1 MKKLR
6 YILFAMS
13 LTMATTMLAQELA
26 GSQIQKNNKAVSLSA
41 DAQLLVGMDVTV
53 PADLEISSS
62 SMLTLTPI
70 LVEKGENG
78 ANKTLPAIFVYGRNR
93 QLLAERSNKIPADAF
108 EVVRRDN
115 GTAQT
120 VHYTARVPY
129 EKWMN
134 GADLKMMGIIS
145 GCANCLKDEDLA
157 QVYPV
162 LLEPYKVQ
170 PLIAFVKPE
179 AEVKQ
184 RAEKGNA
191 YLDFPVNQTK
201 IYPEYRRNP
210 MELAEINR
218 TINVVKEN
226 TDTKITSISLHG
238 YASPEGSYANN
249 TRLAKGR
256 SEALKTYIMKE
267 YGLSADMFTVQSTPE
282 DWAGLR
288 AYVEKNNV
296 ANKAKVLEI
305 IDSQMDNLDAK
316 ENKIKALDGA
326 MYQALLR
333 DCYPALRHT
342 DYVVHYTVR
351 AYSVDEAKALL
362 KSRPQ
367 LLSLEEMYLVAQTYQ
382 EGSDEF
388 NIEYFIELI
397 ATFLVCL
404 CNQEGSDEFNE
415 VFDIAV
421 RMYPEDSTANIN
433 AAAMELKRG
442 NTEQAVR
449 YLQRSNQTNATAQN
463 NQGVYHM
470 LTGDLDK
477 AEACFKKAKELGS
490 AQADGNLEEVRKKR
504 EDNAAFGE

>member
-26 GSQIQKNNKAVSLSA
+26 GCQIQINNKAVSLSA

-78 ANKTLPAIFVYGRNR
+78 ANQTFPAIYVYGRNR
-93 QLLAERSNKIPADAF
+93 QLLTERANKIPADAF
-108 EVVRRDN
+108 EVVRRYN

-134 GADLKMMGIIS
+134 GADLKMMGTIS

-184 RAEKGNA
+184 RVEKGNA

-226 TDTKITSISLHG
+226 TDTKITGISLHG

-351 AYSVDEAKALL
+351 AYSVEEAKALL

-367 LLSLEEMYLVAQTYQ
+367 LLSLEEMYLVAQTY
-382 EGSDEF
+382 
-388 NIEYFIELI
+388 
-397 ATFLVCL
+397 
-404 CNQEGSDEFNE
+404 QEGSDEFNE

-449 YLQRSNQTNATAQN
+449 YLQRSSQTNATAQN

>member
-26 GSQIQKNNKAVSLSA
+26 GSQIQINNKAVSLSA

-62 SMLTLTPI
+62 SMLTLTPM

-78 ANKTLPAIFVYGRNR
+78 ANQTLPAIYVYGRNR
-93 QLLAERSNKIPADAF
+93 QLLAERANKIPADAF

-134 GADLKMMGIIS
+134 GADLKMMGTIS

-226 TDTKITSISLHG
+226 SDTKITGISLHG

-288 AYVEKNNV
+288 AYVEKNDV

-351 AYSVDEAKALL
+351 AYSVEEAKALL

-367 LLSLEEMYLVAQTYQ
+367 LLSLEEMYLVAQTY
-382 EGSDEF
+382 
-388 NIEYFIELI
+388 
-397 ATFLVCL
+397 
-404 CNQEGSDEFNE
+404 QEGSDEFNE

-449 YLQRSNQTNATAQN
+449 YLQRSSQTNATAQN

>member
-26 GSQIQKNNKAVSLSA
+26 GSQIQINNKAVSLSA

-78 ANKTLPAIFVYGRNR
+78 ANQTLPAIYVYGRNR
-93 QLLAERSNKIPADAF
+93 QLLAERANKIPADAF

-134 GADLKMMGIIS
+134 GADLKMMGTIS

-226 TDTKITSISLHG
+226 TDTKITGISLHG

-288 AYVEKNNV
+288 AYVEKNDV

-305 IDSQMDNLDAK
+305 IDSQMDNLDVK

-351 AYSVDEAKALL
+351 AYSVEEAKALL

-367 LLSLEEMYLVAQTYQ
+367 LLSLEEMYLVAQTY
-382 EGSDEF
+382 
-388 NIEYFIELI
+388 
-397 ATFLVCL
+397 
-404 CNQEGSDEFNE
+404 QEGSDEFNE

-449 YLQRSNQTNATAQN
+449 YLQRSSQTNATAQN

>member
-26 GSQIQKNNKAVSLSA
+26 GSQIQINNKAVSLSA

-78 ANKTLPAIFVYGRNR
+78 ANQTLPAIYVYGRNR
-93 QLLAERSNKIPADAF
+93 QLLAERANKIPADAF

-134 GADLKMMGIIS
+134 GADLKMMGTIS
-145 GCANCLKDEDLA
+145 GCASCLKDEDLA

-210 MELAEINR
+210 MELAEIHR

-226 TDTKITSISLHG
+226 TDTKITGISLHG

-296 ANKAKVLEI
+296 SNKAKVLEI

-351 AYSVDEAKALL
+351 AYSVEEAKALL

-367 LLSLEEMYLVAQTYQ
+367 LLSLEEMYLVAQTY
-382 EGSDEF
+382 
-388 NIEYFIELI
+388 
-397 ATFLVCL
+397 
-404 CNQEGSDEFNE
+404 QEGSDEFNE

-449 YLQRSNQTNATAQN
+449 YLQRSSQTNATAQN

>member
-26 GSQIQKNNKAVSLSA
+26 GSQIQINNKAVSLSA

-78 ANKTLPAIFVYGRNR
+78 ANQTLPAIYVYGRNR
-93 QLLAERSNKIPADAF
+93 QLLAERANKIPTDAF

-134 GADLKMMGIIS
+134 GADLKMMGTIS
-145 GCANCLKDEDLA
+145 GCASCLKDEDLA

-226 TDTKITSISLHG
+226 TDTKITGISLHG

-351 AYSVDEAKALL
+351 AYSVEEAKALL

-367 LLSLEEMYLVAQTYQ
+367 LLSLEEMYLVAQTY
-382 EGSDEF
+382 
-388 NIEYFIELI
+388 
-397 ATFLVCL
+397 
-404 CNQEGSDEFNE
+404 QEGSDEFNE

-449 YLQRSNQTNATAQN
+449 YLQRSSQTNATAQN

>member
-26 GSQIQKNNKAVSLSA
+26 GSQIQINNKAVSLSA

-78 ANKTLPAIFVYGRNR
+78 ANQTLPAIYVYGRNR
-93 QLLAERSNKIPADAF
+93 QLLAERANKIPADAF

-134 GADLKMMGIIS
+134 GADLKMMGTIS

-226 TDTKITSISLHG
+226 TDTKITGVSLHG

-351 AYSVDEAKALL
+351 AYSVEEAKALL

-367 LLSLEEMYLVAQTYQ
+367 LLSLEEMYLVAQTY
-382 EGSDEF
+382 
-388 NIEYFIELI
+388 
-397 ATFLVCL
+397 
-404 CNQEGSDEFNE
+404 QEGSDEFNE

-449 YLQRSNQTNATAQN
+449 YLQRSSQTNATAQN

>member
-26 GSQIQKNNKAVSLSA
+26 GSQIQINNKAVSLSA

-78 ANKTLPAIFVYGRNR
+78 ANQTLPAIYVYGRNR
-93 QLLAERSNKIPADAF
+93 QLLAERANKIPADAF

-134 GADLKMMGIIS
+134 GADLKMMGTIS

-179 AEVKQ
+179 AEIKQ

-226 TDTKITSISLHG
+226 TDTKITGISLHG

-351 AYSVDEAKALL
+351 AYSVEEAKALL

-367 LLSLEEMYLVAQTYQ
+367 LLSLEEMYLVAQTY
-382 EGSDEF
+382 
-388 NIEYFIELI
+388 
-397 ATFLVCL
+397 
-404 CNQEGSDEFNE
+404 QEGSDEFNE

-449 YLQRSNQTNATAQN
+449 YLQRSSQTNATAQN

>member
-26 GSQIQKNNKAVSLSA
+26 GSQIQINNKAVSLSA

-70 LVEKGENG
+70 LVEKDENG
-78 ANKTLPAIFVYGRNR
+78 ANQTLPAIYVYGRNR
-93 QLLAERSNKIPADAF
+93 QLLAERANKIPADAF

-134 GADLKMMGIIS
+134 GADLKMMGTIS

-226 TDTKITSISLHG
+226 TDTKITGISLHG

-351 AYSVDEAKALL
+351 AYSVEEAKALL

-367 LLSLEEMYLVAQTYQ
+367 LLSLEEMYLVAQTY
-382 EGSDEF
+382 
-388 NIEYFIELI
+388 
-397 ATFLVCL
+397 
-404 CNQEGSDEFNE
+404 QEGSDEFNE

-449 YLQRSNQTNATAQN
+449 YLQRSSQTNATAQN

>member
-1 MKKLR
+1 MKKLQ

-13 LTMATTMLAQELA
+13 LTLATTVSAQELA
-26 GSQIQKNNKAVSLSA
+26 GSQVQISNKAVSLSA
-41 DAQLLVGMDVTV
+41 DTQLLVGMDVTV
-53 PADLEISSS
+53 PADLEFSTN

-70 LVEKGENG
+70 LMEKGENG
-78 ANKTLPAIFVYGRNR
+78 ANKTLPAIYVYGRNR
-93 QLLAERSNKIPADAF
+93 QLLAERSGKIPADAF
-108 EVVRRDN
+108 EVIRRDN

-134 GADLKMMGIIS
+134 GADLKMMGTIS

-162 LLEPYKVQ
+162 LLEPYQVQ

-201 IYPEYRRNP
+201 IYPDYRRNP

-226 TDTKITSISLHG
+226 TDTKITGISLHG

-288 AYVEKNNV
+288 AYVEKSNV
-296 ANKAKVLEI
+296 ANKAQILEI

-326 MYQALLR
+326 VYQALLR

-351 AYSVDEAKALL
+351 AYSVEEAKALL

-367 LLSLEEMYLVAQTYQ
+367 LLSLEEMYLVAQTY
-382 EGSDEF
+382 
-388 NIEYFIELI
+388 
-397 ATFLVCL
+397 
-404 CNQEGSDEFNE
+404 QEGSDEFNE

-442 NTEQAVR
+442 NTAQAVR
-449 YLQRSNQTNATAQN
+449 YLERSSKASATAQN

>member
-26 GSQIQKNNKAVSLSA
+26 GSQIQINNKAVSLSA

-78 ANKTLPAIFVYGRNR
+78 ANQTLPAIYVYGRNR
-93 QLLAERSNKIPADAF
+93 QLLAERANKIPADAF

-134 GADLKMMGIIS
+134 GADLKMMGTIS
-145 GCANCLKDEDLA
+145 GCASCLKDEDLA

-226 TDTKITSISLHG
+226 TDTKITGISLHG

-351 AYSVDEAKALL
+351 AYSVEEAKALL

-382 EGSDEF
+382 EGSD
-388 NIEYFIELI
+388 
-397 ATFLVCL
+397 
-404 CNQEGSDEFNE
+404 DFNE

-449 YLQRSNQTNATAQN
+449 YLQRSSQTNATAQN